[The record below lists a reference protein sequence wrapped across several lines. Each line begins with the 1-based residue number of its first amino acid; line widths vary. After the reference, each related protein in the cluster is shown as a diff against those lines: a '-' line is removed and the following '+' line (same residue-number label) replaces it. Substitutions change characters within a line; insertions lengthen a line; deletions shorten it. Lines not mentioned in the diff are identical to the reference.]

1 MHYPVWEPFLSN
13 SLLIAIVAILH
24 VFVSHF
30 AVGGGLYL
38 VLAEMWARK
47 KNDEQ
52 HKQYLVKHSKFFALT
67 TLVFGAATGV
77 GIWVT
82 IGLIHPT
89 GTKWLINNF
98 VWGWATEWV
107 FFFIEITAALMYYY
121 GWQKLKASTHIAIG
135 WIYFI
140 AAWLSLVVINGILT
154 FMLTPGDWVTTG
166 NFWDGFFNPTYWPST
181 LFRTCIALIMAG
193 LFATLSVAKE
203 KDITLKTRI
212 MRRNGLF
219 ILVPLVLAVPLGWWH
234 YNALPDSIISSILPG
249 TVPMIALQVMM
260 LFAGLL
266 FILTVLSNII
276 FPRHTGYVSAAVLM
290 LCGLLAMGGFEWSR
304 EALRK
309 PYIIYDF
316 LYSNNLIVTDEGDLP
331 AENELII
338 DYTTGDRGRDVYLSQ
353 CRSCHTLN
361 GYKALAPKLAGVEQE
376 HIQNIIPRLQYYI
389 GKMPPFAGNEEDA
402 AALAS
407 YLKSKAAPD
416 PIAAHPAMNDSGK
429 AQIVFD
435 RRCAGCHTMTGF
447 RGLTDT
453 FGGLTAEEAGEIIY
467 ILEDLADGMP
477 PFTGNDEELRL
488 LILHLTGGAQ

>member
-1 MHYPVWEPFLSN
+1 MNYPVWEPFLSN

-30 AVGGGLYL
+30 AIGGGLYL
-38 VLAEMWARK
+38 VLAEMWARR
-47 KNDEQ
+47 KNDES
-52 HKQYLVKHSKFFALT
+52 HLKYLVKHSKFFALT
-67 TLVFGAATGV
+67 TLVFGAASGV

-82 IGLIHPT
+82 IGLIHPA

-107 FFFIEITAALMYYY
+107 FFFVEITAALMYYY

-166 NFWDGFFNPTYWPST
+166 VFWDGFFNPTYWPST
-181 LFRTCIALIMAG
+181 LFRTCIALILAG
-193 LFATLSVAKE
+193 LFATMSVAKE
-203 KDITLKTRI
+203 KDKDLKARI

-219 ILVPLVLAVPLGWWH
+219 IIVPLLLAIPLGLWH
-234 YNALPDSIISSILPG
+234 YKALPDAIIATIVPG
-249 TVPMIALQVMM
+249 STQLFALQIM
-260 LFAGLL
+260 LFAAGLL
-266 FILTVLSNII
+266 FVLSLLSNII
-276 FPRHTGYVSAAVLM
+276 FPRHTGYISAAVLM

-316 LYSNNLIVTDEGDLP
+316 LYSNNLLASQVDDLP
-331 AENELII
+331 AEEPLTI
-338 DYTTGDRGRDVYLSQ
+338 DYSTGDRGHDVYLSQ

-361 GYKALAPKLAGVEQE
+361 GYKGLAPKLAGVEE
-376 HIQNIIPRLQYYI
+376 KYIAEIIPRLQHYI

-402 AALAS
+402 AALAAF
-407 YLKSKAAPD
+407 LTAHAAPD
-416 PIAAHPAMNDSGK
+416 PIQTSMTDEQK
-429 AQIVFD
+429 AQIVFN
-435 RRCAGCHTMTGF
+435 RRCGGCHTMTGF
-447 RGLTDT
+447 RPLADT
-453 FGGLTAEEAGEIIY
+453 FNGIDAEEAEETIISMPEL
-467 ILEDLADGMP
+467 IEEMP
-477 PFTGNDEELRL
+477 PFTGNDEEMRL